1 MSYHVYS
8 LGEGI
13 VGQVAVTGKHKWI
26 FADRDATNSFSSFE
40 FSDGWQSL
48 FSAGIKTIVVVAVAP
63 YGVIQLGSL
72 NKVFTMNFIC
82 PAERARTWL
91 VL

>member
-1 MSYHVYS
+1 MFPFMVIS
-8 LGEGI
+8 
-13 VGQVAVTGKHKWI
+13 Q
-26 FADRDATNSFSSFE
+26 

-72 NKVFTMNFIC
+72 NKVSKFL
-82 PAERARTWL
+82 RKLL
-91 VL
+91 VIVKTTDDY